1 MMGRGM
7 VARSDCSHWVC
18 SQEAEGEK
26 EVELDNK
33 TSSPTPSK
41 LLSSSPEDRTIF
53 QQGRQLGAKCSN
65 IQ

>member
-7 VARSDCSHWVC
+7 VARSDCSHWAR

-26 EVELDNK
+26 EVELDNT
-33 TSSPTPSK
+33 TSSPTPSE
-41 LLSSSPEDRTIF
+41 LLSPSPEDRTVF
-53 QQGRQLGAKCSN
+53 QHGHQRGAKCSN